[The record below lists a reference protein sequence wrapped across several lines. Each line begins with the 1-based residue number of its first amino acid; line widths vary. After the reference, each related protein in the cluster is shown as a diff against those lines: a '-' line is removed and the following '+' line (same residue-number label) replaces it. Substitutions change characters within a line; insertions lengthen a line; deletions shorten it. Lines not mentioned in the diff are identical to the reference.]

1 LPKLPKI
8 TASEINDKS
17 KGDIFI
23 KGITTLQVLWFIF
36 QVIVRTVRRLSISQ
50 LEVAVTAFGVCGII
64 TYILVLPK
72 PKGVNLSI
80 GLMEFEHHIPIE
92 QKTFDWLRH
101 RTLKSFVRGF
111 FMPRASF
118 LNLRQINGC
127 HIPNDAWDG
136 RCRGF
141 QHCLNSGITVGS
153 VIFGG
158 IHVAAWNLSFPTPV
172 EQILWRIASIMST
185 ALLPIMYIV
194 FLLDYVLLRYRSGL
208 SLFPYRKSLNLIIGG
223 LYVIARLFLLVEI
236 FRTLFYLP
244 EDAYITTWASNI
256 PHVS

>member
-1 LPKLPKI
+1 
-8 TASEINDKS
+8 
-17 KGDIFI
+17 
-23 KGITTLQVLWFIF
+23 
-36 QVIVRTVRRLSISQ
+36 
-50 LEVAVTAFGVCGII
+50 
-64 TYILVLPK
+64 
-72 PKGVNLSI
+72 
-80 GLMEFEHHIPIE
+80 
-92 QKTFDWLRH
+92 
-101 RTLKSFVRGF
+101 
-111 FMPRASF
+111 MPSASF
-118 LNLRQINGC
+118 LIFAQINGC

-136 RCRGF
+136 SCHGF
-141 QHCLNSGITVGS
+141 QRCLNSGITVGS

-194 FLLDYVLLRYRSGL
+194 FLLDDVLLRYRSGL